1 LVDDVEEEVAVN
13 GIRHLR
19 GLDGIR
25 ALSVIAVLVYH
36 LGTTGGR
43 QLLPGGFLGVDVFF
57 VLSGFLITSLL
68 LAEAEQSGGISLWTF
83 YVRRAK
89 RLLPALYTVLI
100 VVAAVGV
107 SLVPQQ
113 VARLRGDVVAALAY
127 GTNWWLIDQNSSYFG
142 TGGDRPPL
150 LNHLWSLAV
159 EEQFYVLWPLLL
171 VAVLAVTRRRGP
183 LLVVTLVLIAASTVL
198 AAALFDEFGDPSRV
212 YFGTDTR
219 AATPLVGAALA
230 IALRP
235 WRRRLLVP
243 RVRVLALDVAALL
256 ALAVLGWA
264 VLTADDTAPQL
275 YQGGF
280 LLVAAVAGVL
290 ISAVSHPLS
299 RVAGLLDAGPLRW
312 LGVRSYGLYLWHWP
326 VFVLIPGAGLP
337 AAVAKVLTAVALA
350 ALSYRFVEQP
360 VRRGSF
366 ARLRATTGA
375 PRYRLLAY
383 STVFVLVA
391 VAAAGG
397 ATFRLATAPAPLAA
411 GPIDTGAGELLGAL
425 PGETSGPVPES
436 TPAPRA
442 SSTGRP
448 FGAPVRVSVFGDSQG
463 MTVLLNRPADLGR
476 YLRTTDAT
484 IAGCGIMLG
493 RVTSRSGERRNLTDA
508 CPDWQRAWAD
518 KARTTRPQIALV
530 MLGAWDVFDVVADGR
545 TLAFGTPEW
554 DARFADALGRGID
567 ELRGAGAQVALSLLP
582 CYRPV
587 RGGAG
592 LWPERGD
599 DARTRHVNV
608 LLRAAAEADP
618 DRVFVVEPPES
629 FCTDAEV
636 GTNLT
641 YRWDGVHYYKAGAR
655 LYFAAVTP
663 QLLAI
668 PQP

>member
-1 LVDDVEEEVAVN
+1 VN

-43 QLLPGGFLGVDVFF
+43 QILPGGFLGVDVFF

-68 LAEAEQSGGISLWTF
+68 LAEAEHSGTISLRTF

-89 RLLPALYTVLI
+89 RLLPALYAVLI
-100 VVAAVGV
+100 VVSVVGV

-142 TGGDRPPL
+142 AGGDRPPL

-159 EEQFYVLWPLLL
+159 EEQFYVLWPLLIIAV
-171 VAVLAVTRRRGP
+171 VAMTRRRGP
-183 LLVVTLVLIAASTVL
+183 LLVLTLSLVVGSTVL
-198 AAALFDEFGDPSRV
+198 AAVLFDPFGDPSRV

-235 WRRRLLVP
+235 WRRRLIVP
-243 RVRVLALDVAALL
+243 RIRIVVLDAAAVLALAAL
-256 ALAVLGWA
+256 AWA
-264 VLTADDTAPQL
+264 VLTADDTAAVL
-275 YQGGF
+275 YRGGF
-280 LLVAAVAGVL
+280 LLVALVAGVL

-299 RVAGLLDAGPLRW
+299 RVAGLLDARPLRW

-326 VFVLIPGAGLP
+326 VFVLIPGTGVL
-337 AAVAKVLTAVALA
+337 AAVAKMLTAL
-350 ALSYRFVEQP
+350 ALSAASYVLVEQP

-366 ARLRATTGA
+366 ARLRASTGA
-375 PRYRLLAY
+375 RRYRLLAY

-391 VAAAGG
+391 GFAAAG
-397 ATFRLATAPAPLAA
+397 ATFRLATAPTPQAA
-411 GPIDTGAGELLGAL
+411 GPVDVSAGELLGPL
-425 PGETSGPVPES
+425 PVAVSGPVTEAGQLTGP
-436 TPAPRA
+436 TARP

-448 FGAPVRVSVFGDSQG
+448 FGTPVRVSVFGDSQG
-463 MTVLLNRPADLGR
+463 MTLVLNKPADLGQ

-484 IAGCGIMLG
+484 IAGCGIMLA
-493 RVTSRSGERRNLTDA
+493 RVSSRSGERRNLADA
-508 CPDWQRAWAD
+508 CPNWQQAWAD
-518 KARTTRPQIALV
+518 RARTTRPQIALV
-530 MLGAWDVFDVVADGR
+530 MLGAWDVFDVVVDGR
-545 TLAFGTPEW
+545 TLVFGSPGW
-554 DARFADALGRGID
+554 DARFTDALGRGIG
-567 ELRGAGAQVALSLLP
+567 ELRDSGAQVALSLLP

-587 RGGAG
+587 RASAG

-599 DARTRHVNV
+599 DTRTRHVNE
-608 LLRAAAEADP
+608 LLRAAADADP
-618 DRVFVVEPPES
+618 ARVFVIEPPEP
-629 FCTDAEV
+629 FCGDPKIGA
-636 GTNLT
+636 NLA
-641 YRWDGVHYYKAGAR
+641 YRWDGVHYYKPGAR

-668 PQP
+668 PRP